1 MSACATPP
9 AAAASAVIANRTA
22 HGECIGSRSEE
33 HTSELQSLRHLV
45 CRLLPPPAS
54 TVRLPLHDALPIWL
68 RARLHRGGEQQPIA
82 PVYRHVAEVGDPGGV
97 HEAVNVRVRD
107 PARRRRERCHSQ
119 PNGPRGVH
127 WLSFTLCPK
136 DMTGRVSVYLAIS
149 VNHAPVPIV
158 DRR

>member
-1 MSACATPP
+1 MVDAHDGGYIMTGFGEGRNAATV
-9 AAAASAVIANRTA
+9 AFDGILTRVIR
-22 HGECIGSRSEE
+22 CKRQFQI
-33 HTSELQSLRHLV
+33 
-45 CRLLPPPAS
+45 
-54 TVRLPLHDALPIWL
+54 I
-68 RARLHRGGEQQPIA
+68 
-82 PVYRHVAEVGDPGGV
+82 AEVGDPGGV